1 MLPHEQFPLYNS
13 NLAIRQDFAVIKSDL
28 RTIRWMLA
36 GIGFGMLTVMLG
48 VSSLVME
55 MLGFL

>member
-13 NLAIRQDFAVIKSDL
+13 NLATRQDFAAIKSDL
-28 RTIRWMLA
+28 RTIKWMLA

-48 VSSLVME
+48 VSSLVMKTF
-55 MLGFL
+55 GFL

>member
-13 NLAIRQDFAVIKSDL
+13 NLATRQDFAVIKSDL
-28 RTIRWMLA
+28 RTIKWMLA

-48 VSSLVME
+48 VSSLVMKTF
-55 MLGFL
+55 GFL